1 LATQSEQNSNR
12 HTRADKK
19 PPCEEIQALGITEL
33 PKHVRWD
40 KTEKKFIIEKHPV
53 LLDEVQ
59 HGIRKKACMS
69 GSKSV
74 TLTILQKYQDILARL
89 DDLNAQLPHDPAA
102 SEFQAL
108 KATNKREYER
118 ICADLLELPDNHFV
132 HKAPPPPAIEHV
144 RRTAKGRKTVVNLPE
159 GCGITPEDIP
169 QYCWYRAAKGNRG
182 DAFIIDNHPC
192 GIQYWSTSGSSK
204 LSTQAKFLEL
214 IDKLEEVGAIRML
227 TSSLRQIHAKKQY

>member
-1 LATQSEQNSNR
+1 MLGEKKFTHDNVCALWWPVLGDKVIAYDAEYDAEIAKYNWFITNGYAYNHKAGYMHQFIANLAGITASSATNLSIDHINVYKLDNRAKNLRLATQSEQNSNR

-108 KATNKREYER
+108 KATNKRAYAR
-118 ICADLLELPDNHFV
+118 IFWNCP
-132 HKAPPPPAIEHV
+132 
-144 RRTAKGRKTVVNLPE
+144 
-159 GCGITPEDIP
+159 
-169 QYCWYRAAKGNRG
+169 
-182 DAFIIDNHPC
+182 II
-192 GIQYWSTSGSSK
+192 ISY
-204 LSTQAKFLEL
+204 
-214 IDKLEEVGAIRML
+214 IRPHRP
-227 TSSLRQIHAKKQY
+227 LR